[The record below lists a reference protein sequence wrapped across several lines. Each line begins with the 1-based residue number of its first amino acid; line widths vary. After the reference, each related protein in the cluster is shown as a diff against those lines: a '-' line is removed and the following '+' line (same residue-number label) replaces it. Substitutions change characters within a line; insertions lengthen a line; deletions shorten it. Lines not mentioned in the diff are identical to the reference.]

1 MAATQALGHRLA
13 AVLQPGLTIH
23 LRGHLGAGKTELVR
37 AILRALGYPGKVKSP
52 TYTLVEHYVISSL
65 NLYHF
70 DFYRMNDPH
79 EWVDAGLRD
88 HFNEGAV
95 CLVEWPERGG
105 DLLPLPDFII
115 SLEINGLGRN
125 VVIEAITGKGNECL
139 RRLREPI

>member
-1 MAATQALGHRLA
+1 MGATQALGRRLA
-13 AVLQPGLTIH
+13 AVVQPGLTIY

-37 AILRALGYPGKVKSP
+37 AILRGLGYPGKVKSP
-52 TYTLVEHYVISSL
+52 TYTLVEHYLISSL

-95 CLVEWPERGG
+95 CLVEWPEKGG
-105 DLLPLPDFII
+105 DLLPLPDLAV
-115 SLEINGLGRN
+115 SLEINGMGRN